1 MCLSAPDGAAYNL
14 FQPTSGIRMD
24 NKNNNPYSQGL
35 DKNAANYAALTPLSF
50 IERAATVYPDHTAV
64 IYGDQ
69 RRSWAQTYQ
78 RCRQL
83 ASALQQRGIGE
94 GDTVAVMLPNIP
106 EMLELHFAVP
116 MTGAVL
122 NTQNTRLDA
131 ETVAFMLDHGEAK
144 VVISD
149 REFSDTM
156 HRALRMASVDP
167 LVVDVD
173 DPQFAGGDLIGS
185 LTYEQLLA
193 EGDADFQWRPPEDEW
208 QSISLNYTSG
218 TTGNPKGVVYH
229 HRGAHLNA
237 LSNII
242 GQNLP
247 PHAVYLWV
255 VPMFHCNG
263 WCYPWSVT
271 AVAGTHVCMRHIEP
285 AQMFRLIE
293 ACGVTHFCGA
303 PVVLNMLLNA
313 PDDAKIKVNHS
324 VTVTTGG
331 AAPPAAVI
339 EGMEALGMRVVHAY
353 GLTESYGPSVF
364 CAHQSEWDELALEAK
379 AAKMARQGV
388 RAPALEELM
397 VADPATR
404 QPVAKDGATLG
415 EILMRGNN
423 VMKGYLKNPTAS
435 DEAFAGGWFHT
446 GDLAVW
452 HPDGYIE
459 VKDRS
464 KDVIISGG
472 ENISTI
478 EVEDCLYRHPA
489 ILEAAVVAKADE
501 HWGEVPCAFVT
512 LKEGEALDE
521 ESIIRFTRDNMAHF
535 KCPKQVIFAPLPKT
549 STGKVQK
556 FALRALLKEQH

>member
-1 MCLSAPDGAAYNL
+1 MEN
-14 FQPTSGIRMD
+14 
-24 NKNNNPYSQGL
+24 NNNNPYSLGL
-35 DKNAANYAALTPLSF
+35 EKNAANYAALTPLSF
-50 IERAATVYPDHTAV
+50 IERAASVYPDRTAV
-64 IYGDQ
+64 IYGDV
-69 RRSWAQTYQ
+69 RRSWSETYQ
-78 RCRQL
+78 RCIRL
-83 ASALQQRGIGE
+83 ASALRKRGIGQ

-122 NTQNTRLDA
+122 NTQNTRLDS

-144 VVISD
+144 IMITD
-149 REFSDTM
+149 REFSDVV
-156 HRALRMASVDP
+156 HKAVRMASVDP
-167 LVVDVD
+167 LVIDVD
-173 DPQFAGGDLIGS
+173 DLQFVGGDLIGS
-185 LTYEQLLA
+185 MNYEQLLA
-193 EGDADFQWRPPEDEW
+193 EGDLSDHWQPPEDEW
-208 QSISLNYTSG
+208 QAISLNYTSG

-247 PHAVYLWV
+247 PHAVYLWI

-271 AVAGTHVCMRHIEP
+271 AVAGTHVCLRHPHPEQIFE
-285 AQMFRLIE
+285 LIQ

-303 PVVLNMLLNA
+303 PVILNMMLNA
-313 PDDAKIKVNHS
+313 SEESKARVDHP

-339 EGMEALGMRVVHAY
+339 EGMEEIGIKVVHAY

-364 CAHQSEWDELALEAK
+364 CAHQDEWDALELEQK

-388 RAPALEELM
+388 RAPALEQLM
-397 VADPATR
+397 VADSETLE
-404 QPVAKDGATLG
+404 PVPRDGQSMG
-415 EILMRGNN
+415 EVFMRGNTI
-423 VMKGYLKNPTAS
+423 MQGYLKNPSAS
-435 DEAFAGGWFHT
+435 DAAFAGGWFHT

-452 HPDGYIE
+452 HADGYIE

-478 EVEDCLYRHPA
+478 EVEDTLYRHPA
-489 ILEAAVVAKADE
+489 ILEAAVVAKHHE

-512 LKEGEALDE
+512 LKEGSTATE
-521 ESIIRFTRDNMAHF
+521 EEIINFTRDNMAHF
-535 KCPKQVIFAPLPKT
+535 KCPKQVVFAPLPKT

-556 FALRALLKEQH
+556 FALRAMLKDLAQA